1 MKVIKEEEEILKEP
15 YKELIKEEVE
25 HNLGFFFII
34 FLVSYVFSYMIPGI
48 ISCLFL
54 IFFFG
59 PYILNNNNLI
69 SLIIQWK
76 SLLILILVPF
86 VIIGCYLI
94 HLFFM
99 ALITR
104 IFWQWTEKISPTKS
118 GIIPRNIHSK
128 TLHLYHIR
136 SFLYKYPKNLFRK
149 GIFPWLTNW
158 LYNFVGISKIGK
170 GTTIEDQFAAD
181 KFLDVGK
188 NCYLGV
194 GSGISSHFVEGI
206 FGNISY
212 SEIKFGDN
220 VTLGGFCNIAPGCE
234 LGDNSYLLPLTA
246 ATKHNKTEG
255 NNYYFGMP
263 LRRIFKKKTMQYL
276 KVSEED
282 LEKAEELRKK
292 QEQQKKMKNEVK
304 IDD

>member
-1 MKVIKEEEEILKEP
+1 MKVNEEEGEILKEP
-15 YKELIKEEVE
+15 NEELIKEEVG
-25 HNLGFFFII
+25 HNPFFFFII
-34 FLVSYVFSYMIPGI
+34 FLVSYLFSYMIPGI
-48 ISCLFL
+48 IFWLFL

-59 PYILNNNNLI
+59 PYILNNSNLI
-69 SLIIQWK
+69 SLLIEWE
-76 SLLILILVPF
+76 SLIVLLSVPF

-94 HLFFM
+94 RLFFI

-104 IFWQWTEKISPTKS
+104 IFWRWTERISPTKS
-118 GIIPRNIHSK
+118 GVIPRNIQSK
-128 TLHLYHIR
+128 TLHFYHIR

-158 LYNFVGISKIGK
+158 YYNFVGISKIGK

-181 KFLDVGK
+181 KLLDIGK

-212 SEIKFGDN
+212 FKIKFGDN

-234 LGDNSYLLPLTA
+234 LGDNSYLLPLAA
-246 ATKHNKTEG
+246 ATKHNKTKG

-263 LRRIFKKKTMQYL
+263 LRRIFKKKTVQYL

-282 LEKAEELRKK
+282 LEKAEEVRKK
-292 QEQQKKMKNEVK
+292 QEQLKEKNEVK
-304 IDD
+304 ADD

>member
-1 MKVIKEEEEILKEP
+1 MDVNKEEEEILKEP
-15 YKELIKEEVE
+15 NKELIQEEVKT
-25 HNLGFFFII
+25 NLGFFFII
-34 FLVSYVFSYMIPGI
+34 FLVSYVFSYMIPAI
-48 ISCLFL
+48 IIWLFL

-59 PYILNNNNLI
+59 PFILNNGDLI
-69 SLIIQWK
+69 SLITNLK
-76 SLLILILVPF
+76 SLLILISVPF
-86 VIIGCYLI
+86 VIIVCYLI
-94 HLFFM
+94 RLYFI

-104 IFWQWTEKISPTKS
+104 IFWQITERKSPTKS
-118 GIIPRNIHSK
+118 GVIPRNIHSK
-128 TLHLYHIR
+128 TLHFYHIR

-212 SEIKFGDN
+212 FEIKFGDN

-234 LGDNSYLLPLTA
+234 FGDNSYLLPLTA
-246 ATKHNKTEG
+246 ATKYNKAEG

-292 QEQQKKMKNEVK
+292 QEQEKQLKNKVK
-304 IDD
+304 AHD